1 MSYTDFYIFYSIQN
15 FSKYKIDNVSFAY
28 RYNPHCANREMST
41 KDILREK
48 IGVCRQYV
56 KIFSE
61 MCMIA
66 GISVKNIRGFSKAYT
81 YLPGMFTCELPKD
94 QPCNA
99 GSAFIS

>member
-1 MSYTDFYIFYSIQN
+1 MISIHN

-94 QPCNA
+94 KPCNA
-99 GSAFIS
+99 DSAFIS